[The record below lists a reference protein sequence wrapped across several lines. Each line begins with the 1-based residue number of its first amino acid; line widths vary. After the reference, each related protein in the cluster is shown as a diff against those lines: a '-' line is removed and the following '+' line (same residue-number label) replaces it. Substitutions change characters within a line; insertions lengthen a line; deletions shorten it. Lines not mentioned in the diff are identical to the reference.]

1 MVPGN
6 VAAFSGIF
14 MNGLV
19 GDWLRLADSN
29 RHKVEIEKYSFV
41 KKIIE
46 YYGRVIMQIFI
57 FIFYCYEP
65 DICNHDFRG
74 MCDSLYL
81 LL

>member
-1 MVPGN
+1 
-6 VAAFSGIF
+6 

-41 KKIIE
+41 KKKKF
-46 YYGRVIMQIFI
+46 YGRVIMQIFI
-57 FIFYCYEP
+57 LIFYCHEP
-65 DICNHDFRG
+65 DICNHYFRG

-81 LL
+81 LLWVLNLE